1 MRSGFIWHRV
11 EKWIRTF
18 GLHLSAL
25 TVFVDRETPMLERTA
40 MPQEVKQ
47 QTRHTS
53 GMSARRVAVEVWLG
67 YKEETSQQA
76 LEHMKFW

>member
-40 MPQEVKQ
+40 MPQEVK
-47 QTRHTS
+47 
-53 GMSARRVAVEVWLG
+53 
-67 YKEETSQQA
+67 
-76 LEHMKFW
+76 